1 MKDDIEKVFV
11 PVLLGDDGDWD
22 DEQSGGVP
30 VSTKGSDNEGG
41 GPRPA
46 GS

>member
-30 VSTKGSDNEGG
+30 VSTKGSEQDRVG
-41 GPRPA
+41 RWRQ
-46 GS
+46 